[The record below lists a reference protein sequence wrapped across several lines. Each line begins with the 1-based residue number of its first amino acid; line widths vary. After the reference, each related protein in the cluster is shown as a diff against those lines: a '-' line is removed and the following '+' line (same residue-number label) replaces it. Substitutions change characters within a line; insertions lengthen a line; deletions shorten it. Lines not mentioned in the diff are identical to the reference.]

1 MVSKVAR
8 FSWLCAV
15 AVMIAGPA
23 AQAASNPVAFS
34 PTTLRFGEVVIGQ
47 SETLSATLT
56 NSGASSIT
64 VSSLSSS
71 ISGFTAK
78 TNALPLTLG
87 PGQSAVVTVTFTPQT
102 TTTYTGSIGINSGL
116 AYLTVRGSGIATKS
130 LAPSPSTLNFGNV
143 QDGNTGKL
151 YLTLTNSKSTSA
163 VLAQAST
170 SGTGYSAVGLT
181 VPLTLAPGQS
191 YTFQVVF
198 SPAAAGSVSGLF
210 QGYNSVGSRIVAV
223 PLSGTGTAAGQLALT
238 PSTDNFG
245 NVTVGSSAS
254 ASGQLTASGASVTVS
269 SASSSNSQFALSGIS
284 LPVTIAAGQ
293 SVPFTVSFTPQ
304 SSGNVAGTLGFAS
317 NASNAGIS
325 ESLSGTGVTPQTYS
339 VSLTWDASTST
350 VTGYNVYRGTVSGG
364 PYTRLNSS
372 LDAGTTFVDGAV
384 AASQTYYYVTT
395 AVNSSGQ
402 ESTYSNQVQ
411 VIIP

>member
-1 MVSKVAR
+1 
-8 FSWLCAV
+8 
-15 AVMIAGPA
+15 
-23 AQAASNPVAFS
+23 
-34 PTTLRFGEVVIGQ
+34 
-47 SETLSATLT
+47 
-56 NSGASSIT
+56 
-64 VSSLSSS
+64 
-71 ISGFTAK
+71 
-78 TNALPLTLG
+78 
-87 PGQSAVVTVTFTPQT
+87 
-102 TTTYTGSIGINSGL
+102 
-116 AYLTVRGSGIATKS
+116 
-130 LAPSPSTLNFGNV
+130 LNFGNV

-304 SSGNVAGTLGFAS
+304 SSGSVAGTLGFAS